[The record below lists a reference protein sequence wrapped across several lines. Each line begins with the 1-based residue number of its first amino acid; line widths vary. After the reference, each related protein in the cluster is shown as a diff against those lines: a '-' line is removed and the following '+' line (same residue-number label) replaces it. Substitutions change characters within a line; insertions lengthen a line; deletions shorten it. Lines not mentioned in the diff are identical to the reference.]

1 MRRVFIADGAQ
12 GAHGSNVDVLLYV
25 FHFAQS
31 APVAAGELEGGMG
44 FVALAGYLDGQL
56 IHRCAHRTHG
66 ERRGPRM
73 RDAPL

>member
-1 MRRVFIADGAQ
+1 MFIADGAQ

-25 FHFAQS
+25 FHFAQR

-44 FVALAGYLDGQL
+44 FVALAGYLDGQVVD
-56 IHRCAHRTHG
+56 RCVHHTHG

-73 RDAPL
+73 RDAPP

>member
-1 MRRVFIADGAQ
+1 MFIADGAQ

-25 FHFAQS
+25 FHFTQC

-56 IHRCAHRTHG
+56 THQCAHHTHG
-66 ERRGPRM
+66 ERQGPRM

>member
-1 MRRVFIADGAQ
+1 MFIADGAQ

-25 FHFAQS
+25 FHFAQR

-44 FVALAGYLDGQL
+44 FVALAGYLDGYL
-56 IHRCAHRTHG
+56 IHRHIHHTHG

-73 RDAPL
+73 RDAPR

>member
-1 MRRVFIADGAQ
+1 MFIADGAQ

-25 FHFAQS
+25 FHFAQC

-56 IHRCAHRTHG
+56 THQCAHHTHG
-66 ERRGPRM
+66 ERQGPRM
-73 RDAPL
+73 RVAPR

>member
-1 MRRVFIADGAQ
+1 MFIADGAQ
-12 GAHGSNVDVLLYV
+12 GAQGSNVDVLLYV
-25 FHFAQS
+25 FHFAQR

-56 IHRCAHRTHG
+56 THRHIHHTHG
-66 ERRGPRM
+66 ERQGPRM